1 MRNVPAYLYLAGRYY
16 TDLVDGSSFGG
27 ERFPCRC
34 ELAVCSVGA
43 MTNMMGGTGVMWL
56 WMGIGA
62 IVTLALTAAVVFV
75 LIAGGR
81 WLWRDGDPSVAPPRS
96 G

>member
-1 MRNVPAYLYLAGRYY
+1 MDQVLA
-16 TDLVDGSSFGG
+16 G

-62 IVTLALTAAVVFV
+62 IVTLALTAAVVV
-75 LIAGGR
+75 VADR
-81 WLWRDGDPSVAPPRS
+81 WWAMALARR
-96 G
+96 

>member
-1 MRNVPAYLYLAGRYY
+1 
-16 TDLVDGSSFGG
+16 
-27 ERFPCRC
+27 
-34 ELAVCSVGA
+34 

-62 IVTLALTAAVVFV
+62 IVTLALTSAVVVV